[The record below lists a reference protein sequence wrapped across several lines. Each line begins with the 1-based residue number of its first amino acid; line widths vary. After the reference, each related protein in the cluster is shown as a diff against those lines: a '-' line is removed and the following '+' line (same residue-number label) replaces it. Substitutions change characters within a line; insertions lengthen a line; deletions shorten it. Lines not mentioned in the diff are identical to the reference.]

1 MLPGVVSLGF
11 AILALLVG
19 VPSTLGMRLGVIG
32 LLRQG
37 AMERKTRSWH
47 EVWFVCLWGALGAP
61 IVAGLVRDA
70 LMEAQVCRSS
80 RVRIGGCVEETPGST
95 PNHVRCGGRR
105 RLNAGARGRS
115 RLVEVQLFGLQG
127 RLA

>member
-1 MLPGVVSLGF
+1 VLPGVVSLGF

-19 VPSTLGMRLGVIG
+19 APSTLGMRLDVVG
-32 LLRQG
+32 LLRQE

-47 EVWFVCLWGALGAP
+47 EVWLVRLWVALGAP
-61 IVAGLVRDA
+61 IVAGLVRGA
-70 LMEAQVCRSS
+70 LMEALVRRSS
-80 RVRIGGCVEETPGST
+80 LVRIGGCVGETPGYT

-105 RLNAGARGRS
+105 WPNAGARGRS
-115 RLVEVQLFGLQG
+115 RLVEVRPCGLQG